1 VAVARDTETEFEKLP
16 PFGVI
21 VGVATLAV
29 IGALTV
35 SENVVV
41 FVTLPPLALTVTVE
55 VRAGVAVLVLMVRVE
70 EQVGLQLGE
79 EKEAAAPVGSPE
91 TEKVTDCVLPA
102 TKLAEIRL
110 VTEAPAVTELFPEF
124 AREKSNG

>member
-1 VAVARDTETEFEKLP
+1 VAVARDTESEFEKLP

-29 IGALTV
+29 IGAFTV

-41 FVTLPPLALTVTVE
+41 LVTPPPPAPTVTVE
-55 VRAGVAVLVLMVRVE
+55 VPAGVAAPVLIVRVE

-91 TEKVTDCVLPA
+91 TEKVTNCVLPA
-102 TKLAEIRL
+102 TKFAVIGL
-110 VTEAPAVTELFPEF
+110 VTEAPAVTEPFPEF